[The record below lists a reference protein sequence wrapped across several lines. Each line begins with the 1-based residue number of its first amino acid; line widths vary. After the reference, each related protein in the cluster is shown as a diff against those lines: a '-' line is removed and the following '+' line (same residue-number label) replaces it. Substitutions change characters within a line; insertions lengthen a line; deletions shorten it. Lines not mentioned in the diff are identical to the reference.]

1 MEFAMPVII
10 SPAADARPYTLTEYD
25 RNWFVV
31 RVQRFASLEALAAAA
46 RVNSWRHADNRRW
59 TTSWLTGKPV
69 RQVAH
74 NFRNKTLP
82 VDELVAWVDNHH
94 AARRWYSY
102 RPEVEWRSEPV
113 PGIRKQRGGS
123 GRRRWKTQQERRDNA
138 LVLKEEGEVAARPCR
153 RGGYLPHSWDWSP
166 YAKGLRGWKGQH
178 KGQKSWDRPARHGK
192 AAQ

>member
-1 MEFAMPVII
+1 MPVTI

-46 RVNSWRHADNRRW
+46 RVNSWHHAENRRW
-59 TTSWLTGKPV
+59 TTSWLAGKPV

-94 AARRWYSY
+94 AARLWHSY
-102 RPEVEWRSEPV
+102 RPEVEWRCEPV
-113 PGIRKQRGGS
+113 PGVRKQRGGS

-166 YAKGLRGWKGQH
+166 YAKGQRGWKGQH
-178 KGQKSWDRPARHGK
+178 KGRKSWDRPAPHGK
-192 AAQ
+192 K